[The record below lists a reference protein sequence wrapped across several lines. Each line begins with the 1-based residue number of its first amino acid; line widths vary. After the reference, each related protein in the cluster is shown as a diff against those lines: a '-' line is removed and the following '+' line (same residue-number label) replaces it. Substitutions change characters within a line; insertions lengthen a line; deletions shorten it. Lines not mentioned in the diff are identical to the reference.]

1 MNIDLSGQV
10 VVITGAGRGIGREMA
25 LTFAKNNAIV
35 ILAARSLD
43 QIKQVA
49 NEITDAG
56 GKAVPVETDITNTD
70 AVANLIKVAIDQTG
84 RIDILINN
92 AGTSYVANIVMS
104 NDEKWQEVINVNL
117 MGVYNCTKA
126 ALRHMIMAKAGRIVN
141 ISSVAGLTGA
151 AFNSAYAASKAAVIG
166 FTKSTALEV
175 AKAGITANAI
185 CPWHLDTDLAQ
196 STMAARG
203 KMFGKS
209 AEQYLEQ
216 LASDSPQERL
226 ITTEEIAGLAL
237 FLVSPQARGI
247 TGQAINVSGGAVI

>member
-10 VVITGAGRGIGREMA
+10 AVITGAGRGIGREMA
-25 LTFAKNNAIV
+25 LTFSKNGATV

-43 QIKQVA
+43 QINKVA
-49 NEITDAG
+49 SEINDAG
-56 GKAVPVETDITNTD
+56 GKAVAVETDITNSD
-70 AVANLIKVAIDQTG
+70 AVANLIKVAMDQAG

-104 NDEKWQEVINVNL
+104 NDDKWREVIDVNL
-117 MGVYNCTKA
+117 LGVYYCTKA
-126 ALRHMIMAKAGRIVN
+126 ALRHMIMAKTGRIVN
-141 ISSVAGLTGA
+141 ISSVAGLVGA
-151 AFNSAYAASKAAVIG
+151 AYNSAYAASKAAVIG

-185 CPWHLDTDLAQ
+185 CPWHLDTELAQ
-196 STMAARG
+196 NTMAARG

-209 AEQYLEQ
+209 AAQYLEQ

-226 ITTEEIAGLAL
+226 ITTEEIAALAL
-237 FLVSPQARGI
+237 FLVSPPAKGI